1 MTHTLVPSDR
11 VEGAPVCT
19 LAGEKLGSIERL
31 MLDKSSGTVA
41 YAVLKCR
48 GFLGMGEHHYP
59 VEWARLHYNRMR
71 HAFDLDM
78 TADELHAGPSEL
90 DGETFDWGDR
100 SRPYRHPH
108 YWTV

>member
-1 MTHTLVPSDR
+1 MTHTLVPSDL

-19 LAGEKLGSIERL
+19 PAGERLGAIERL

-41 YAVLKCR
+41 YAVLRCG

-59 VEWARLHYNRMR
+59 VPWDRLRYNTER

-78 TADELHAGPSEL
+78 TADDLRNGPSEL
-90 DGETFDWGDR
+90 DGEAFDWGDR
-100 SRPYRHPH
+100 STPYRHPQ